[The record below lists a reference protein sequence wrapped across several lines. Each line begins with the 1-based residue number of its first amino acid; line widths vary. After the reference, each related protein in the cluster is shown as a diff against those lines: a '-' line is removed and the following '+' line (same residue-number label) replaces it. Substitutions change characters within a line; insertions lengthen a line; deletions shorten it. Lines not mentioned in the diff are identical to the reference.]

1 MVNFFPAFADVFAA
15 EVRPE
20 LQKAL
25 IPLVSF
31 TAVVDGQESVFH
43 MVLPDPRLIP
53 VLAQGKPET
62 YGATWFR
69 KQGNNYV
76 LPVAPDELAAAV
88 SQPDKYFTGY
98 LENYLEGKAEYT
110 ESFHEELLGDLSIT
124 AEPEWWQNDDTPSNA
139 QGEPMT
145 FVASLYTE
153 GIITELDAMV
163 YLFYSPTDGSVAQV
177 YQIS

>member
-1 MVNFFPAFADVFAA
+1 MIKFFPDFGDVFAA
-15 EVRPE
+15 GVSPE
-20 LQKAL
+20 LQQAL

-31 TAVVDGQESVFH
+31 TAVVDGQESTFH

-53 VLAQGKPET
+53 LLAQGKPEL
-62 YGATWFR
+62 YGATWFE
-69 KQGNNYV
+69 KQGNTYV
-76 LPVAPDELAAAV
+76 LPASTDELVAAVRQPDE
-88 SQPDKYFTGY
+88 YFTGY

-124 AEPEWWQNDDTPSNA
+124 AEPEWWQEDDTPSNA

-153 GIITELDAMV
+153 GVITNLDAMV